1 VDGITFRKAS
11 DPVSPEKG
19 MRRWKIPEKP
29 RISLK
34 A

>member
-19 MRRWKIPEKP
+19 MRRWKIPENHG
-29 RISLK
+29 SF
-34 A
+34 

>member
-29 RISLK
+29 RPFLK